1 MASVAVRVGTFVLMS
16 GTKVPGARSG
26 RQPRGEARR
35 DAILRATLALIG
47 ERGPDAVTHR
57 AVAQRAGLPLSA
69 TTYWFASKEDL
80 LQETLSLAAREEV
93 ERIERVVLDMATR
106 ELGVLEW
113 ARAVSAVLAE
123 DLDSDPARHVAFTEL
138 VLEGTRR
145 PWLGAEVAR
154 WHRAQLALAEVGLR
168 AAGAPDPKGD
178 APLVVAAI
186 MGFMLGQLVNPAE
199 DFERRV
205 FRPAL
210 ERLFVRLTEGVPA

>member
-1 MASVAVRVGTFVLMS
+1 MS
-16 GTKVPGARSG
+16 GTNVPK
-26 RQPRGEARR
+26 GEARR
-35 DAILRATLALIG
+35 EAILRATLAIIG
-47 ERGPDAVTHR
+47 KRGPDAVTHR
-57 AVAQRAGLPLSA
+57 AVAERAGLPLSA

-80 LQETLSLAAREEV
+80 LQETLLLAAREEV
-93 ERIERVVLDMATR
+93 ERIERVVLDLATR
-106 ELGVLEW
+106 ELDVLAW

-123 DLDSDPARHVAFTEL
+123 DLESDPVRHVAFTEL

-145 PWLGAEVAR
+145 QWLGAEVAR
-154 WHRAQLALAEVGLR
+154 WHRALLALAEVGLR

-199 DFERRV
+199 DFEERV

>member
-1 MASVAVRVGTFVLMS
+1 MS
-16 GTKVPGARSG
+16 GTNVPRSG
-26 RQPRGEARR
+26 SGSRREVRGEARR
-35 DAILRATLALIG
+35 EAILRATLAIIG

-57 AVAQRAGLPLSA
+57 AVAERAGLPLSA

-80 LQETLSLAAREEV
+80 LQETLLLAAREEV
-93 ERIERVVLDMATR
+93 ERIERVVIELAPR
-106 ELGVLEW
+106 ELDVLEW

-123 DLDSDPARHVAFTEL
+123 DLESDPARHVAFTEL

-154 WHRAQLALAEVGLR
+154 WHRAQLSLAEIGLR

-186 MGFMLGQLVNPAE
+186 MGFMLGQLVNPAD
-199 DFERRV
+199 DFEERV

-210 ERLFVRLTEGVPA
+210 ERLFTRLTEGVPA

>member
-1 MASVAVRVGTFVLMS
+1 MS
-16 GTKVPGARSG
+16 GTNVPK
-26 RQPRGEARR
+26 GEARR
-35 DAILRATLALIG
+35 EAILRATLAIIG

-57 AVAQRAGLPLSA
+57 AVAERAGLPLSA

-80 LQETLSLAAREEV
+80 LQETLLLAAREEV

-106 ELGVLEW
+106 ELDVLEW

-123 DLDSDPARHVAFTEL
+123 DLESDPIRHVAFTEL
-138 VLEGTRR
+138 VLEGARR

-199 DFERRV
+199 DFEERV

-210 ERLFVRLTEGVPA
+210 ERLFARLTDGVPA

>member
-1 MASVAVRVGTFVLMS
+1 MS
-16 GTKVPGARSG
+16 GTNVPAAGSG
-26 RQPRGEARR
+26 RAVRGEARR
-35 DAILRATLALIG
+35 EAILRATLAIIG

-57 AVAQRAGLPLSA
+57 AVAERAGLPLSA

-80 LQETLSLAAREEV
+80 LQETLLLAAREEV
-93 ERIERVVLDMATR
+93 ERIERVVLALATR
-106 ELGVLEW
+106 ELDVVEW

-123 DLDSDPARHVAFTEL
+123 DLESDPIRHVAFTEL

-154 WHRAQLALAEVGLR
+154 WHRAQLALAEIGLR

-199 DFERRV
+199 DFEERV

-210 ERLFVRLTEGVPA
+210 ERLFARLTDGVPA